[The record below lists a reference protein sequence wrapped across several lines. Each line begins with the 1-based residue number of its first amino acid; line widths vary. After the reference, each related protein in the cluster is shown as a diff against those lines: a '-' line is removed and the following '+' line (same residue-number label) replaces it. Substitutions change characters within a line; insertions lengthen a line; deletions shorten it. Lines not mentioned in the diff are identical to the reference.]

1 MSSTANRVVKNTG
14 FLYAQM
20 GITMFISLYTTR
32 VILNALGA
40 IDFGIFNII
49 GGAISMLGFLNVAMA
64 SATQRF
70 MSYSEGS
77 GDTKIKKKIFNT
89 SLILHLIIAT
99 IASVL
104 LIIGGYFFFNGILNI
119 PTDRISAAQV
129 VYGSLIASTFFT
141 IITVPYDAVINA
153 HENMKYYAI
162 ISIIGSLLKLL
173 IAIIIIYTLQD
184 KLIVYAL
191 LTTGVS
197 VFMLIIMQ
205 TYCHHKYTECAFTP
219 RKYFSPSLMK
229 SMTAFAGWNLIGVT
243 SSMISQYGLGIVLNN
258 FWGALLN
265 TAQGIANQISGQLMV
280 FSNTMLK
287 ALNPVIAKSEGSGNR
302 ALMLKASMTGS
313 KFAYIILAVFA
324 IPFIIETPYI
334 LKIWLKSTPEWTI
347 VFCRLQLLRSLIE
360 QLTIT
365 LGSSIA
371 AQGEI
376 KGYSLVRSI
385 LGLLPI
391 ILSAL
396 LFHFHYPPYYMY
408 VAWILCNGIIGGLFS
423 IYFFH
428 KKCNVNY
435 ATYTREVL
443 LPCLLFTVIIV
454 GSGILPSYFLT
465 EGIVRLGI
473 TLTTTIL
480 FSLVTLWCLVLNNE
494 EKKTTQELISI
505 IKNRI
510 THNN

>member
-49 GGAISMLGFLNVAMA
+49 GGAISMLGFLNAAMA

-243 SSMISQYGLGIVLNN
+243 SSMISQ
-258 FWGALLN
+258 
-265 TAQGIANQISGQLMV
+265 
-280 FSNTMLK
+280 
-287 ALNPVIAKSEGSGNR
+287 
-302 ALMLKASMTGS
+302 
-313 KFAYIILAVFA
+313 
-324 IPFIIETPYI
+324 
-334 LKIWLKSTPEWTI
+334 
-347 VFCRLQLLRSLIE
+347 
-360 QLTIT
+360 
-365 LGSSIA
+365 
-371 AQGEI
+371 
-376 KGYSLVRSI
+376 
-385 LGLLPI
+385 
-391 ILSAL
+391 
-396 LFHFHYPPYYMY
+396 
-408 VAWILCNGIIGGLFS
+408 
-423 IYFFH
+423 
-428 KKCNVNY
+428 
-435 ATYTREVL
+435 
-443 LPCLLFTVIIV
+443 
-454 GSGILPSYFLT
+454 
-465 EGIVRLGI
+465 
-473 TLTTTIL
+473 
-480 FSLVTLWCLVLNNE
+480 
-494 EKKTTQELISI
+494 
-505 IKNRI
+505 
-510 THNN
+510 

>member
-49 GGAISMLGFLNVAMA
+49 GGAISMLGFLNAAMA

-360 QLTIT
+360 
-365 LGSSIA
+365 
-371 AQGEI
+371 
-376 KGYSLVRSI
+376 
-385 LGLLPI
+385 
-391 ILSAL
+391 
-396 LFHFHYPPYYMY
+396 H
-408 VAWILCNGIIGGLFS
+408 
-423 IYFFH
+423 
-428 KKCNVNY
+428 
-435 ATYTREVL
+435 
-443 LPCLLFTVIIV
+443 
-454 GSGILPSYFLT
+454 
-465 EGIVRLGI
+465 
-473 TLTTTIL
+473 
-480 FSLVTLWCLVLNNE
+480 
-494 EKKTTQELISI
+494 
-505 IKNRI
+505 
-510 THNN
+510 